1 MEERMYSTGIDH
13 HKKFSVLVTM
23 DEKGKIIKRGRV
35 NGHNR
40 GELAGYFEGLKGR
53 SRVVHEAGWNWDL
66 LHEAL
71 EEIED
76 VEEVILA
83 HPAKTKII
91 AEAAI
96 KTDELDA
103 EKLAMLLR
111 GDFIARVHAP
121 QKETRERKRIL
132 RQRSVWV
139 KARTQT
145 RNRIHGVIDRQKDLK
160 IPQLSDLFGKK
171 GMSYLRGLKLEEPS
185 HTILRSCLDLHE
197 WLQGEINLLEKKMR
211 EDILRMD
218 EVVLLQTIPGV
229 GRILGS
235 SIALE
240 TDGIERF
247 KSSKDYCSYVGVV
260 PRTHSSGGKT
270 YQGGLVDHGNKWLK
284 SAVIEA
290 SWVAISSSGYFGSIY
305 KHHKSRGKN
314 SNVAIV
320 AVARRIC
327 QIIWRV
333 LKEKKDYFE
342 EKPISPVAPSLD

>member
-1 MEERMYSTGIDH
+1 MR
-13 HKKFSVLVTM
+13 
-23 DEKGKIIKRGRV
+23 
-35 NGHNR
+35 
-40 GELAGYFEGLKGR
+40 
-53 SRVVHEAGWNWDL
+53 
-66 LHEAL
+66 
-71 EEIED
+71 
-76 VEEVILA
+76 
-83 HPAKTKII
+83 
-91 AEAAI
+91 
-96 KTDELDA
+96 
-103 EKLAMLLR
+103 
-111 GDFIARVHAP
+111 
-121 QKETRERKRIL
+121 RERKRIL

-139 KARTQT
+139 KTRTQV

-171 GMSYLRGLKLEEPS
+171 GISFLRGLKLEEPS
-185 HTILRSCLDLHE
+185 HTILRSCLDLHD

-218 EVVLLQTIPGV
+218 EVILLQTIPGV

-240 TDGIERF
+240 TDGIARF

-305 KHHKSRGKN
+305 KHQKSRCKN